1 MLLMENKKDLKQ
13 EILSFI
19 GDREVR
25 YADIQKKF
33 GSNYTPGAITGAL
46 GTMKKKNMIS
56 TRARGIYRQNI
67 SIVQTLKNDID
78 MVLKKYDLNII
89 INNPDEANEFI
100 NLYKKLQELSQ

>member
-1 MLLMENKKDLKQ
+1 MENKKDLKQ

-46 GTMKKKNMIS
+46 GTMKKKI
-56 TRARGIYRQNI
+56 
-67 SIVQTLKNDID
+67 
-78 MVLKKYDLNII
+78 
-89 INNPDEANEFI
+89 
-100 NLYKKLQELSQ
+100 